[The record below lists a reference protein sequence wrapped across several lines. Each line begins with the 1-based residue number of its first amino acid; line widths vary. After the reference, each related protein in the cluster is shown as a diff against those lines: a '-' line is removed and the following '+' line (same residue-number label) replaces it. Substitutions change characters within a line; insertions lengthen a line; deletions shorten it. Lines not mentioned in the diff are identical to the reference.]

1 MGSNNNSYGQNK
13 THYNCVV
20 VAKSSCVKNNSTSKS
35 NLVRVTSSE
44 INNGRSQAYK
54 HLIP

>member
-13 THYNCVV
+13 AHYNSAVS
-20 VAKSSCVKNNSTSKS
+20 AKNSCVKINSTSKS
-35 NLVRVTSSE
+35 NLVRVTSSQ

>member
-13 THYNCVV
+13 THYNSVV

>member
-1 MGSNNNSYGQNK
+1 MGSNNNSYEQNK
-13 THYNCVV
+13 THYNSAVS
-20 VAKSSCVKNNSTSKS
+20 AKNSCVKINSTSKS
-35 NLVRVTSSE
+35 NLVRVTSNQ